1 MEYLSCSERSAW
13 PSTISVQSSSRLQ
26 RAEEVNIIYRDALE
40 LFHKFND
47 ETFSWVFRLMKIRLT
62 FLNLVFGWVG
72 TYRQMLQLNRM
83 DEDNI
88 FCMIWMMIWMMIFM
102 VIWMMMMIETFG
114 MPSREQES
122 SWVTRSSIFWSCYH
136 DNHHRH
142 DHQDND
148 IGKSS

>member
-26 RAEEVNIIYRDALE
+26 RAEEVNIIYRDASE

-72 TYRQMLQLNRM
+72 TYRQMLQLNRHSEM

-88 FCMIWMMIWMMIFM
+88 FCMIWMAIL
-102 VIWMMMMIETFG
+102 MMMMIETFG

-136 DNHHRH
+136 DNHHHHNRH
-142 DHQDND
+142 DND